1 MSAGLF
7 ASCDAGVTAGR
18 EDRGELVASDATAMQ
33 VQVFGTKKSADTRKA
48 LRFFAERRVRT
59 HFVDVGERAPAPG
72 ELRRF
77 VERFGVRALIDEQ
90 SRRFAELGL
99 AQAVRSNDWWV
110 QQLSEEPFLLR
121 FPLVRW
127 GRELTVG
134 HDEAAWKTWV
144 SR

>member
-1 MSAGLF
+1 MA
-7 ASCDAGVTAGR
+7 
-18 EDRGELVASDATAMQ
+18 ASDANVMQ

-59 HFVDVGERAPAPG
+59 HFVDVQERAPAPG

-77 VERFGVRALIDEQ
+77 VERFGARALVDEQ

-99 AQAVRSNDWWV
+99 AQAVRSSDWWV
-110 QQLSEEPFLLR
+110 QQLSEEPLLLR

-134 HDEAAWKTWV
+134 HDESAWKSWV

>member
-1 MSAGLF
+1 M
-7 ASCDAGVTAGR
+7 
-18 EDRGELVASDATAMQ
+18 VANGAQTMQ

-48 LRFFAERRVRT
+48 LRFFSERRVKT
-59 HFVDVGERAPAPG
+59 HFVDVMERAPAPG

-77 VERFGVRALIDEQ
+77 VERFGVRALVDAS

-99 AQAVRSNDWWV
+99 AQAVRSDDWWV
-110 QQLSEEPFLLR
+110 RQLSEEPLLLR

-127 GRELTVG
+127 GRELTIG
-134 HDEAAWKTWV
+134 HDEAAWKSWV